1 LETLLV
7 RGLLY
12 GNIALLH
19 MHGFRSE
26 ACKLKPNRFS
36 SVISSTWTIPSFF
49 RS

>member
-26 ACKLKPNRFS
+26 AC
-36 SVISSTWTIPSFF
+36 
-49 RS
+49 